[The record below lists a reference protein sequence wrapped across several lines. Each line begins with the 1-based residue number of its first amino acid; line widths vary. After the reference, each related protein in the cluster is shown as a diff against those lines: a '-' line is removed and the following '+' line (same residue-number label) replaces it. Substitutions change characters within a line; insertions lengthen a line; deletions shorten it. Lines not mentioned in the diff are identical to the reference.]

1 MDFNF
6 VVKTK
11 QDYANFIK
19 YLKSISK
26 GETIEDKVRHIAILN
41 TKQDVIG
48 ITMANIRKTAKQIF
62 KNGYQDFLDICLGC
76 DYKQEL
82 YEETLIQGLVIAE
95 IKDLAKQKELLSVW
109 VHKID
114 NWSTCDSVVSTMKSL
129 KNSTDKN
136 KYFDFYLNL
145 CFSKKE
151 FVSRFG
157 IIVLMVNYLENEYID
172 QILDM
177 CKKVKSEHYYVKMG
191 VAWLVS
197 FAFIKF
203 KDKTKPLLES
213 RVLDKFTQNKS
224 ISKCRD
230 SYQVSKEDKD
240 LLVAYRIK

>member
-1 MDFNF
+1 MSFDF

-11 QDYANFIK
+11 QDYANFVK

-26 GETIEDKVRHIAILN
+26 CETIEDKNRHVAILN

-62 KNGYQDFLDICLGC
+62 KNGYQDFLDVCLSG
-76 DYKQEL
+76 DYKKEL

-95 IKDLAKQKELLSVW
+95 IKDLEKQKELLSGW
-109 VHKID
+109 VNKID
-114 NWSTCDSVVSTMKSL
+114 NWSTCDSVVSTMKPL
-129 KNSTDKN
+129 KKSINKN
-136 KYFDFYLNL
+136 KYFEFFLKL
-145 CFSKKE
+145 CFSEKE

-157 IIVLMVNYLENEYID
+157 IIVLMVNYLEEEYID

-177 CKKVKSEHYYVKMG
+177 CKNVNSEYYYVKMG

-203 KDKTKPLLES
+203 KDKTKTLLAS
-213 RVLDKFTQNKS
+213 KVLDKFTQNKS

-230 SYQVSKEDKD
+230 SYQISQEDKD